1 MSDPNPVRDTQP
13 LSSAGEMLRAARQAQ
28 GLHIAALAT
37 QLKVTPRKLEL
48 LESDQHG
55 ELQGAT
61 FVRALA
67 QAACRAL
74 KIDPTPVLARLPD
87 AHGNTLDQVNG
98 GLNAP
103 FREHGARRAAVDLPQ
118 VKPVVLVLVGLLLAG
133 AAALWLLPRDG
144 SLAGL
149 WRRSASPAP
158 VASAADATV
167 ANSGPVSA
175 PAMGA
180 LTTEAPSPVGGASA
194 VTETVPGAE
203 APGQLLQVRAT
214 AQTWVDVT
222 DSTGSSVF
230 SRLLQPGETADVDGN
245 PPLRVKIGNASG
257 TELSFRGQPVDL
269 VPVTRD
275 NVARL
280 ELK

>member
-1 MSDPNPVRDTQP
+1 MSDSNTVRDTQP
-13 LSSAGEMLRAARQAQ
+13 LLSAGEMLRAARQAQ

-48 LESDQHG
+48 LENDQHN

-74 KIDPTPVLARLPD
+74 KIDPAPVLARLPD

-103 FREHGARRAAVDLPQ
+103 FREHGARRAAVDMPEAT
-118 VKPVVLVLVGLLLAG
+118 PVVLGLVALLLVA
-133 AAALWLLPRDG
+133 AAALWLVPHDW

-149 WRRSASPAP
+149 WPRAASAP
-158 VASAADATV
+158 VAVGSSA
-167 ANSGPVSA
+167 PA

-180 LTTEAPSPVGGASA
+180 LTTEAPSPAAGASGVA
-194 VTETVPGAE
+194 ESVPGAV

-214 AQTWVDVT
+214 GQTWVEVT
-222 DSTGSSVF
+222 DAAGTSVF

-245 PPLRVKIGNASG
+245 LPLRVKIGNASG

-269 VPVTRD
+269 APGTRD